1 MLPGYPPLNHHHHND
16 HHHRQVREYRA
27 KFASLFSAIERRG
40 PMDQGGPLT
49 VAEALPEA
57 AASAAED
64 AGAGHSTTECHYTSL
79 HGQRGFG
86 QLRNPRPKPHPHLSI

>member
-1 MLPGYPPLNHHHHND
+1 MLPGYPPLNHHHND
-16 HHHRQVREYRA
+16 HHHQVREYRA

-57 AASAAED
+57 ASGAAEG
-64 AGAGHSTTECHYTSL
+64 AGAGHPTT
-79 HGQRGFG
+79 
-86 QLRNPRPKPHPHLSI
+86 